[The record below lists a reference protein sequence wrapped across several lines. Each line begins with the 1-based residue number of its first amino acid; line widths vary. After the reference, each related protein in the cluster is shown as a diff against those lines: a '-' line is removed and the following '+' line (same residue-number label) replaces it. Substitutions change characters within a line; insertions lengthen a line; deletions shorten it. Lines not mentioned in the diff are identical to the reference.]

1 MGTTLVCSL
10 FYGQKVY
17 FASVGDCRIYIIKTG
32 TLYQLSHDHSY
43 VQTLVDSGQIT
54 ESEARVHPNR
64 NIITKAVGITGELE
78 CDLFVMDRE
87 NMDGV
92 LLCSDG
98 LCGYV
103 EEQSLNEVLKDHPEP
118 EELVVKYVD
127 MALDE
132 GGADNITVVAVRLG
146 KDTDNK
152 DISAERTVR

>member
-1 MGTTLVCSL
+1 
-10 FYGQKVY
+10 
-17 FASVGDCRIYIIKTG
+17 
-32 TLYQLSHDHSY
+32 
-43 VQTLVDSGQIT
+43 
-54 ESEARVHPNR
+54 
-64 NIITKAVGITGELE
+64 
-78 CDLFVMDRE
+78 MDRE